1 MENVFVIIIASYNLP
16 AYSDL
21 ISLRRLQLQA
31 YKIPY
36 LFVIDGD
43 NYSNPNSNPN
53 SNPKPDELYIHR
65 NPMIEFKSKVPG
77 IYSNILFKYYEA
89 VKRVLADPNN
99 SNIKYII
106 RVNISTYINIKKL
119 SEQLPLLPLSN
130 AFMGVQECTHLEYP
144 YLSGVLMMF
153 SRDVM
158 EYFAQLDLYRNRI
171 AYDHWD
177 DTAICWILGE
187 KYKYT
192 IPFTI
197 HWHECWQIIDLDV
210 DEAIKHP
217 FVRVKNSSDRSRDVS
232 DWFKLEKTLDMYKN
246 LKN

>member
-21 ISLRRLQLQA
+21 ISLRRRQLQA

-43 NYSNPNSNPN
+43 GYTT
-53 SNPKPDELYIHR
+53 PKPDELYIHR

-89 VKRVLADPNN
+89 VKKVLADPKN

-119 SEQLPLLPLSN
+119 SEQLPTLPVSN
-130 AFMGVQECTHLEYP
+130 AFMGVQECTHLQYP
-144 YLSGVLMMF
+144 YLSGVLMTF

-197 HWHECWQIIDLDV
+197 HWHESWETLDLDV
-210 DEAIKHP
+210 DEAVKHP
-217 FVRVKNSSDRSRDVS
+217 FVRIKNSSDRSKDVS
-232 DWFKLEKTLDMYKN
+232 DWIKLETVLSQS
-246 LKN
+246 LTRP

>member
-1 MENVFVIIIASYNLP
+1 MENVFIIIIASYNLP
-16 AYSDL
+16 SYSDL
-21 ISLRRLQLQA
+21 ITLRRRQLRA
-31 YKIPY
+31 HKIPY
-36 LFVIDGD
+36 LFVIDGAG
-43 NYSNPNSNPN
+43 Y

-89 VKRVLADPNN
+89 VKKVLADAKN

-106 RVNISTYINIKKL
+106 RVNISTYINIEKL
-119 SEQLPLLPLSN
+119 SIQLPLLPVEN
-130 AFMGVQECTHLEYP
+130 AFMGVSECTHLQYP
-144 YLSGVLMMF
+144 YLSGVVMMF

-158 EYFAQLDLYRNRI
+158 EYFIQLDLYKNQI
-171 AYDHWD
+171 AYDYWD

-197 HWHECWQIIDLDV
+197 HWHESWQNVDLDV
-210 DEAIKHP
+210 DEAVKHP
-217 FVRVKNSSDRSRDVS
+217 FVRVKNSSLRSKDVL
-232 DWFKLEKTLDMYKN
+232 DWFKLENTLKLIISTKTYNKY
-246 LKN
+246 